1 MKLELKVT
9 YNNADSGEIDEQ
21 IIEINT
27 ENEKIFFLATTSESR
42 PTDEVFD
49 KLFKKMYDNPTMD
62 GLNTGSH
69 YEEIWQIMSRRAF
82 EKLGWYDV
90 TVDVIGLVVD
100 GEKTKLEKLV
110 ETGMIDNKAWS
121 LQLSRDGF
129 MYCYA

>member
-27 ENEKIFFLATTSESR
+27 ENEKIFILATTSESR

-62 GLNTGSH
+62 GVNTGIH
-69 YEEIWQIMSRRAF
+69 YEEIWQITSRRAF

>member
-27 ENEKIFFLATTSESR
+27 ENEKIFILATTSESR

-62 GLNTGSH
+62 GVNTGIH
-69 YEEIWQIMSRRAF
+69 YEEIWQITSRRAF

-110 ETGMIDNKAWS
+110 ETGMIDNKTWS

>member
-62 GLNTGSH
+62 GVNTGIH
-69 YEEIWQIMSRRAF
+69 YEEIWQITSRRAF